1 MSLIVDINPVPWE
14 ILEQVKAR
22 ILRNR
27 AKKQKRQP
35 EKGKDLRRVMQ
46 VDNGILAK
54 QRWEEPSFVF
64 GERIPFITI
73 QHSTSLQDLTV
84 STPPASFV
92 TSVKDGNVVEINV
105 KFNEDNLSN
114 YLHTDLNSRAGY
126 CFIWTND
133 TEGWAEILG
142 PGFASVPPVDIGEPT
157 EDITNEPYTWTI
169 VPLLITEPQ
178 FFDRDGFLD
187 SNNSKL
193 QLKIIRA
200 IYDRSTGSTGEV
212 SLGGGSS
219 IHVTWGFIDN
229 EKVTISDQEGYSISR
244 NGPLKY
250 PPLPDSYFRNK
261 VNTEVIS
268 SVDEGG
274 GFYMLAEP
282 ASGKVVHSLD
292 PVNLTTTTKIA
303 FFNTAKPVDD

>member
-27 AKKQKRQP
+27 AKMQKRQP
-35 EKGKDLRRVMQ
+35 EKGKELRRVMQ

-64 GERIPFITI
+64 GERVPFITI
-73 QHSTSLQDLTV
+73 QHSSNLQSLTV
-84 STPPASFV
+84 ATPASSYA
-92 TSVKDGNVVEINV
+92 TGVKDGKVVEVNV
-105 KFNEDNLSN
+105 KFNDADLSS

-126 CFIWTND
+126 CFIWTNN

-142 PGFASVPPVDIGEPT
+142 PGFALQPPVDIGEPT
-157 EDITNEPYTWTI
+157 EDIANEPYTWTI
-169 VPLLITEPQ
+169 VPLLSTEPQ

-187 SNNSKL
+187 SNYSKL
-193 QLKIIRA
+193 QLKIVRA
-200 IYDRSTGSTGEV
+200 IYDRFTGYDGEV
-212 SLGGGSS
+212 FFSGGSD

-229 EKVTISDQEGYSISR
+229 EKVTISDQERYSISR

-250 PPLPDSYFRNK
+250 PPSPDSSNE

-274 GFYMLAEP
+274 GFYMLAKP